1 MREDKR
7 ASLHTSVMYL
17 ALFLLAAL
25 AFTLWSFQRIPDHVI
40 LHINDKWRVHLV
52 GEQNF
57 EALQLQPGPLKIVK
71 RDSANLWLTGTGTV
85 NWQSHTIKV
94 YKAAIYLDRHS
105 FSKNASEPVVNILF
119 YPDGAVQK
127 GGFSSR

>member
-1 MREDKR
+1 MREDQR
-7 ASLHTSVMYL
+7 ASLHTSAMYL
-17 ALFLLAAL
+17 ALFLLTAL
-25 AFTLWSFQRIPDHVI
+25 AFTLWSFQRIPHHVI
-40 LHINDKWRVHLV
+40 LHINDMWRVHLV
-52 GEQNF
+52 GELNF
-57 EALQLQPGPLKIVK
+57 EALQLQPGPLKTVN

-119 YPDGAVQK
+119 YPDGSVQK
-127 GGFSSR
+127 GTFSSR